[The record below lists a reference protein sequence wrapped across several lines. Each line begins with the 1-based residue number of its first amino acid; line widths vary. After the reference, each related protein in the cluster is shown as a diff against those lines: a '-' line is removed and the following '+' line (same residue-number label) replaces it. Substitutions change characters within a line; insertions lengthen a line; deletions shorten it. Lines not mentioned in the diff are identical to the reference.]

1 MLGLGWKEWTFLI
14 VSTLNILITIGLTID
29 RLVIVTEDDE
39 TSSSDFTFAILIL
52 VNACK
57 YAVVLVLHEIFSCN
71 SNSHMRGVSTERIL
85 ERKSL
90 NFFTIT
96 IQQNIVVLTSRIT
109 SNIRKHLTKL
119 FAGIDIA

>member
-1 MLGLGWKEWTFLI
+1 MLKKNPTWKKNPHGFYLQRKTLLGLGWKEWTFLI

-29 RLVIVTEDDE
+29 RLVIVTENDE

-90 NFFTIT
+90 NF
-96 IQQNIVVLTSRIT
+96 SRLQYSKI
-109 SNIRKHLTKL
+109 LWC
-119 FAGIDIA
+119 

>member
-29 RLVIVTEDDE
+29 RLVIVTEDNE

-57 YAVVLVLHEIFSCN
+57 YIVALVLLEILSFN
-71 SNSHMRGVSTERIL
+71 SKSHMR
-85 ERKSL
+85 
-90 NFFTIT
+90 
-96 IQQNIVVLTSRIT
+96 VVY
-109 SNIRKHLTKL
+109 TKRML
-119 FAGIDIA
+119 DGHYNYNTAK